1 LNLYRKDIYQGGWF
15 SFNAT
20 KDQWVHHYAEKMYNT
35 FFNSVFISEK
45 YSGYTITD
53 ELLITNNLNYSGIK
67 DKSVIVVGGG
77 PSSNTLSEEILS
89 SYDYVFSCNHFYKN
103 SLLKKQK
110 VHLALIGDEVS
121 LNDPEFVSF
130 IKEHNTIIGFEHSTK
145 RSASQ
150 LLRFKTFHG
159 STFIYLTRYFSRL
172 GYVARACTLAKLMGA
187 NKIHFIGL
195 DGFKTDS
202 HCFEETKKAP
212 PFNNTE
218 MFCEQMRVFYRY
230 MLKDLGLAPDK
241 FENLSDDHKE
251 SIYTGILKEVKNEI
265 HK

>member
-1 LNLYRKDIYQGGWF
+1 
-15 SFNAT
+15 
-20 KDQWVHHYAEKMYNT
+20 MYNT
-35 FFNSVFISEK
+35 FFNSAFISEK

-53 ELLITNNLNYSGIK
+53 ELLITDNLNYSGIK

-77 PSSNTLSEEILS
+77 PSSNTLTEEMLS

-103 SLLKKQK
+103 SFLKNQK

-121 LNDPEFVSF
+121 LEDPEFINF
-130 IKEHNTIIGFEHSTK
+130 IKEHGTIVGFEHSVK
-145 RSASQ
+145 RSMSQ
-150 LLRFKTFHG
+150 LLSFKSLHN

-172 GYVARACTLAKLMGA
+172 GYVARACVLAKSMGA

-202 HCFEETKKAP
+202 HCFEDTKKAP
-212 PFNNTE
+212 PFNDTK
-218 MFCEQMRVFYRY
+218 MFCEQMRIFYRY
-230 MLKDLGLAPDK
+230 MLNELKLDPDK
-241 FENLSDDHKE
+241 FVNLSDSHED

-265 HK
+265 HQ